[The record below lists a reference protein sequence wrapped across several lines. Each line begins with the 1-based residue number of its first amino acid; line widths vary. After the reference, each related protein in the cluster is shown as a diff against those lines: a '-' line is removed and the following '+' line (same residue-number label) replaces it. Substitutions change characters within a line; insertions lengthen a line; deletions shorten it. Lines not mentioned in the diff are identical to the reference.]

1 MYIIDLCHVHYSAL
15 NTVFLFLHTYADN
28 GGVIKAVLHEG
39 DEVQLKMKYE
49 MILFFTTGA
58 PREPQGTSPY
68 PRSNTCSNTIYLP
81 TIEMSFEKFSYYMA
95 YGITN
100 TAGFGRV

>member
-1 MYIIDLCHVHYSAL
+1 MTIKTSYL
-15 NTVFLFLHTYADN
+15 TDN
-28 GGVIKAVLHEG
+28 DGTIKAVSHEG
-39 DEVQLKMKYE
+39 DEVHLKINYE

-58 PREPQGTSPY
+58 PREPPVRFDPIPSVGFQGTSPY

-81 TIEMSFEKFSYYMA
+81 TTEMPFEKFSYYMA

-100 TAGFGRV
+100 TAGFGLV

>member
-1 MYIIDLCHVHYSAL
+1 MYIIDSCHVHYSAL

-28 GGVIKAVLHEG
+28 GGVIKAVSHEG

-58 PREPQGTSPY
+58 PREPPLQFDPTPSISFQGTSPY
-68 PRSNTCSNTIYLP
+68 PRSNTFQYYLP
-81 TIEMSFEKFSYYMA
+81 AYY
-95 YGITN
+95 
-100 TAGFGRV
+100 

>member
-1 MYIIDLCHVHYSAL
+1 MS
-15 NTVFLFLHTYADN
+15 
-28 GGVIKAVLHEG
+28 HEG
-39 DEVQLKMKYE
+39 EEVQMTVKYE

-58 PREPQGTSPY
+58 PREPPLRFDPTPSVSFQYTSPY

-81 TIEMSFEKFSYYMA
+81 TDEMPFNKFVYYMT